1 MNHRTRLGP
10 LAIFLAV
17 VVMVITTMAVL
28 TIATSNADRTM
39 AKRFASV
46 TQTRYQLEADGERF
60 ISEAVNAHAS
70 GGEYAPSDMAQA
82 TDQGYQFYEE
92 LNGYSITVVIT
103 VPDANGSYEL
113 LEWKVSKLW
122 NADDPV
128 KDIWNGL

>member
-60 ISEAVNAHAS
+60 ISEAAKAHAS
-70 GGEYAPSDMAQA
+70 RGGYTSSDMVQT

-103 VPDANGSYEL
+103 EPDANGNYEL

>member
-60 ISEAVNAHAS
+60 ISEAVT
-70 GGEYAPSDMAQA
+70 GQA
-82 TDQGYQFYEE
+82 GSYEFYEE
-92 LNGYSITVVIT
+92 LNGYSITVEISE
-103 VPDANGSYEL
+103 PDAAGNYEVL
-113 LEWKVSKLW
+113 TWKISKLW